1 MPDATAADSRDDN
14 DVRRVFLA
22 LWPDEGMRGALHHLA
37 GMMDVGGRCVPRDH
51 LHLTLAFPGT
61 IKAAQAAC
69 LAERLS
75 SLRFDPIPILLD
87 RLGYFP
93 RAKVAWAGPSQPPE
107 ALGQLAERARGL
119 CLACGIEIADRPFQ
133 PHVTLRRFA
142 RPPSQVV
149 LDEPLHW
156 FADTLVLVE
165 SGRDG
170 HPGPYRLLA
179 RWPSD

>member
-1 MPDATAADSRDDN
+1 MPDATAADPRDDN
-14 DVRRVFLA
+14 NVRRVFLA
-22 LWPDEGMRGALHHLA
+22 LWPGEATRGALHHLA
-37 GMMDVGGRCVPRDH
+37 ETMDVGGRCVPRDH

-61 IKAAQAAC
+61 IETAQATC

-75 SLRFDPIPILLD
+75 SLQFDPIPILLD

-93 RAKVAWAGPSQPPE
+93 RAKVAWAGPSRPPE

-119 CLACGIEIADRPFQ
+119 CLACGVQTDSRAFQ

-142 RPPSQVV
+142 LPPVRTV

-165 SGRDG
+165 SGRHG
-170 HPGPYRLLA
+170 HPGSYRLLA